1 MKQFPAQQSR
11 DEYLRTQ
18 VQRSDAKFDYC
29 KVSAGDVRRYAD
41 VLHLRQ
47 RRAKRPQPI
56 GPVVCLGTRNGR
68 EVDIFRTQL
77 FAPHWRQRL
86 MRALE
91 RDRKSF
97 TAGVPMLEAIGRSR
111 LDALDE
117 HSVVGVELNPR
128 AARRDIWVGSFDAMP
143 AVWTDTFGVVF
154 SNSFDQSQDP
164 ARSAAE
170 WLRVIRPGG
179 YLIFCFANDAAPTE
193 TDPIGGLSLPDARDL
208 FGGELVYFQDRGS
221 RAGYSE
227 VILRINKGAA

>member
-18 VQRSDAKFDYC
+18 VQRSQAKFDYC
-29 KVSAGDVRRYAD
+29 KVSADDVRRYAEA
-41 VLHLRQ
+41 LHLRQ
-47 RRAKRPQPI
+47 RRAKRPQPL
-56 GPVVCLGTRNGR
+56 GPVLCLGTRNGR
-68 EVDIFRTQL
+68 EVDIFRTEL
-77 FAPHWRQRL
+77 FSAGWRRRIV
-86 MRALE
+86 RALE

-111 LDALDE
+111 VDAIDE

-128 AARRDIWVGSFDAMP
+128 AARSDIWVGSFDAMP
-143 AVWTDTFGVVF
+143 DGWTDRFGVVF

-193 TDPIGGLSLPDARDL
+193 TDPIGGLSLTDAREL
-208 FGGELVYFQDRGS
+208 FGGDLIYFQDRGS